1 MFEILY
7 SSQWVSM
14 FWYKNGL
21 HLYLST
27 FTIWWTHIYIYV
39 FIRIYQLWFSL
50 HQSFCTSLTL
60 LNCCF
65 ITHSLNSLFVAA
77 NLSFIG
83 HLYPSF
89 VIVQSSNPI
98 DLTPISNM
106 AKSLPCQDLHTIVA
120 PTQDASELC
129 SSIIMPISPFI
140 PYRTHHMIIWTQMD
154 ILKTKVFLSS
164 RHLVSIYFV
173 IDLAN
178 QPQES
183 RIYKQDL
190 INPKW
195 QETIVRRNWCFLYQP
210 NMDFVPRKPYMNY
223 KSNKWIFKI
232 KTWSDDSKLNN
243 IKLD

>member
-83 HLYPSF
+83 HLHPSF

-140 PYRTHHMIIWTQMD
+140 PYRTHHMITCTQMS
-154 ILKTKVFLSS
+154 ILKTKVYISLFTTPSVYLLCYWSCK
-164 RHLVSIYFV
+164 
-173 IDLAN
+173 
-178 QPQES
+178 PTT
-183 RIYKQDL
+183 RINLEYISKILL
-190 INPKW
+190 I
-195 QETIVRRNWCFLYQP
+195 QSGS
-210 NMDFVPRKPYMNY
+210 KPC
-223 KSNKWIFKI
+223 KK
-232 KTWSDDSKLNN
+232 KLMLL
-243 IKLD
+243 IPTKHGLCA